1 MRKTEI
7 QKLFSNIPTL
17 TTERLTLRKMSKSDA
32 EDMFE
37 YSRLDK
43 VTEYLRWYS
52 HPDIAHTRRHLAMV
66 EREYRI
72 GCFYD
77 WGIVEAATGKLIGTC
92 GFTRIDTYNFTGEIG
107 YVLNPQY
114 WSRGLASEAVSRV
127 IRFGFEELSL
137 HRIEAK
143 YIVGNEKSRAVMERC
158 GMKFE
163 GVMRSSMLIKGEFK
177 DIGIC
182 SVISSEYKMEV

>member
-17 TTERLTLRKMSKSDA
+17 TTERLTLRKMTKADA

-37 YSRLDK
+37 YSKLDE
-43 VTEYLRWYS
+43 VTRFLRWYP
-52 HPDIAHTRRHLAMV
+52 HPDIAHTRRHLAMI

-77 WGIVEAATGKLIGTC
+77 WGIVENSSGKLIGTC
-92 GFTRIDTYNFTGEIG
+92 GFTRIDPYNFTGEIG
-107 YVLNPQY
+107 YVLNPKY
-114 WSRGLASEAVSRV
+114 WSQGLASEAAARV

-143 YIVGNEKSRAVMERC
+143 YIVGNEKSRALMERC

-163 GVMRSSMLIKGEFK
+163 GVMRSSMLIKGEFR
-177 DIGIC
+177 DIGVC
-182 SVISSEYKMEV
+182 SVIFSEYSLEV

>member
-7 QKLFSNIPTL
+7 QKLFANIPTL
-17 TTERLTLRKMSKSDA
+17 TTDRLVLRKVTKADA

-52 HPDIAHTRRHLAMV
+52 HPDISHTRRHLSMV

-77 WGIVEAATGKLIGTC
+77 WGIVERATGKLIGTC

-107 YVLNPQY
+107 YVLNPRY
-114 WSRGLASEAVSRV
+114 WSQGLASEAVRRI
-127 IRFGFEELSL
+127 IRFGFEQLSL

-143 YIVGNEKSRAVMERC
+143 YIIGNEKSRAVMERC
-158 GMKFE
+158 GMRFE
-163 GVMRSSMLIKGEFK
+163 GVARSSMLIKGEFR
-177 DIGIC
+177 DIGVC
-182 SVISSEYKMEV
+182 SVISSEYDLEV

>member
-1 MRKTEI
+1 MIEDFKDVFKNPPAIETDRL
-7 QKLFSNIPTL
+7 LFRPMQI
-17 TTERLTLRKMSKSDA
+17 RDA

-37 YSRLDK
+37 YSKLDE
-43 VTEYLRWYS
+43 VTRYLRWYP
-52 HPDIAHTRRHLAMV
+52 HPDIAHTRRHLAMI

-77 WGIVEAATGKLIGTC
+77 WGIVENSSGKLIGTC
-92 GFTRIDTYNFTGEIG
+92 GVTRIDPYNFTGEIG
-107 YVLNPQY
+107 YVLNPKY
-114 WSRGLASEAVSRV
+114 WSQGLASEAASRV

-143 YIVGNEKSRAVMERC
+143 YIVGNEKSRALMERC

-163 GVMRSSMLIKGEFK
+163 GVMRSSMLIKGEFR
-177 DIGIC
+177 DIGVC
-182 SVISSEYKMEV
+182 SVISSEYSLEV